1 MAKREYKKEY
11 LITQLSNAVYWIE
24 DVAHDPGEL
33 HISAMVEGIHEAM
46 RLVYS
51 LNEKEIN
58 LKLK

>member
-1 MAKREYKKEY
+1 MAKREYKKDQ

-24 DVAHDPGEL
+24 DIAHDPGEL
-33 HISAMVEGIHEAM
+33 HISDMVEGIHEAM

-58 LKLK
+58 QILK